1 MQLIA
6 NHHFGRDVQPRL
18 NALAEKKIQIQIQIF
33 CYRARNDLPY
43 LHDAIGAGTISSPD
57 ANLVSFG
64 SYIHDSSTDV
74 VAEFIEGF
82 TDHAQHLKQGVQ
94 ICKLSL

>member
-6 NHHFGRDVQPRL
+6 NHYFGRDVQPRL
-18 NALAEKKIQIQIQIF
+18 DALAEKKQIKIQIHIF
-33 CYRARNDLPY
+33 RNRAQNDLPY
-43 LHDAIGAGTISSPD
+43 LHDAIGTGTISSPD

-64 SYIHDSSTDV
+64 TYIHDSSADV

-82 TDHAQHLKQGVQ
+82 TDHAKHLKQGR
-94 ICKLSL
+94 II